1 MTANASFSVVVF
13 FYSLIRK
20 NNYMYRKK
28 PPQLPPLLTERNL
41 DRLGF
46 FSIQT
51 RLSAESTWKSQFQV
65 GGRTIEVHGE
75 GTRGRPHGADTDIML
90 GLEQLFVAQGSPE
103 DNWIH
108 TTPNALREAAMM
120 TKNGRAFRR
129 IREGLLRIWAAGFI
143 VREGWVDPAG
153 RPVRFNAAFRLF
165 EELRYWDKETSDL
178 PELLPDA
185 RLSVRLSDQ
194 LASSI
199 RAGFTHALRREVLTH
214 LEQPHSR
221 ALYRLTEAHRYADDG
236 TMLRTLSVPL
246 LDWREACG
254 IREERASKVMRAL
267 DTAHEELA
275 AAGYLTDIQVTGRG
289 QRQTL
294 DYVFRQE
301 NEPDPALVRLLREY
315 RIGGPRAVQLATD
328 FPQRVEAAVR
338 YYDQVRAQGK
348 VIRNPPGFIADIIA
362 DAEKYELPSSL
373 LVTQSPDEARQAQH
387 VRAVQSER
395 EAHELHETRLAQ
407 QLALS
412 PEEQWKEVGATLLLL
427 LKKPLSSEELKAL
440 QDRCRSGEL
449 QAVRLAHEAA
459 RATATLELQDFVV
472 KLKAELNARGA

>member
-1 MTANASFSVVVF
+1 
-13 FYSLIRK
+13 
-20 NNYMYRKK
+20 MYRKK
-28 PPQLPPLLTERNL
+28 PPQLLPLLTERNL

-51 RLSAESTWKSQFQV
+51 RLSAEPTWHSHFQV
-65 GGRTIEVHGE
+65 GGRTVEVHGE

-143 VREGWVDPAG
+143 VREGWVDPTG

-165 EELRYWDKETSDL
+165 EELRYWDMETSDL

-185 RLSVRLSDQ
+185 RLSVRLSNQ

-221 ALYRLTEAHRYADDG
+221 ALYRLAEAHRYADDG

-246 LDWREACG
+246 MDWREACG

-275 AAGYLTDIQVTGRG
+275 AAGYLTDIQVVGRG
-289 QRQTL
+289 QNQRL

-315 RIGGPRAVQLATD
+315 RIGGPRAVQLATE

-338 YYDQVRAQGK
+338 YYDHVKAQGK
-348 VIRNPPGFIADIIA
+348 IIRNPPGFIADIIA
-362 DAEKYELPSSL
+362 DSEKYELPSTL
-373 LVTQSPDEARQAQH
+373 PDSHNPEKSREAQK
-387 VRAVQSER
+387 VRILQSEN
-395 EAHELHETRLAQ
+395 EAHEQYETRLAE
-407 QLALS
+407 QLALA
-412 PEEQWKEVGATLLLL
+412 PKDQWKEVGATLLLL
-427 LKKPLSSEELKAL
+427 LKKPLSTDELKLL
-440 QDRCRSGEL
+440 QERCRSGEM
-449 QAVRLAHEAA
+449 QAARLAHEAT
-459 RATATLELQDFVV
+459 RAAATFEMQDFVV
-472 KLKAELNARGA
+472 KLKAQLKT

>member
-1 MTANASFSVVVF
+1 
-13 FYSLIRK
+13 
-20 NNYMYRKK
+20 MYRKK

-51 RLSAESTWKSQFQV
+51 RLSAESTWKSRFQV
-65 GGRTIEVHGE
+65 GGRTVEVHGE

-103 DNWIH
+103 NNWLH

-143 VREGWVDPAG
+143 VREGWVDPTG

-165 EELRYWDKETSDL
+165 EELRYWDVETSDL
-178 PELLPDA
+178 PELLPEA

-221 ALYRLTEAHRYADDG
+221 ALYRLAEAHRYADDG

-275 AAGYLTDIQVTGRG
+275 AAGYLTDIHVVGRG
-289 QRQTL
+289 QKQRL

-315 RIGGPRAVQLATD
+315 RIGGPRAIQLATE
-328 FPQRVEAAVR
+328 FPQRVEAAIK
-338 YYDQVRAQGK
+338 YYDHVKAQGK
-348 VIRNPPGFIADIIA
+348 LIRNPPGFIADIIA

-373 LVTQSPDEARQAQH
+373 PDAQH
-387 VRAVQSER
+387 PGKAREAQKVRILQSEN
-395 EAHELHETRLAQ
+395 EAQQQHETRLVEQ
-407 QLALS
+407 MALT
-412 PEEQWKEVGATLLLL
+412 PRDQWKEVGATLLLL
-427 LKKPLSSEELKAL
+427 LKKPLSSDELKLL
-440 QDRCRSGEL
+440 QERCRAGDI
-449 QAVRLAHEAA
+449 QAAQLAHEAT
-459 RATATLELQDFVV
+459 RAAATFEMQDFVV
-472 KLKAELNARGA
+472 RLKAQLKPQAS